1 MSMSKEP
8 SSERLHIGF
17 FGLRNAGKSSLVNRV
32 TGQNLSVVSD
42 IAGTTTDPVKKAMEI
57 LPLGPVVIIDT
68 PGIDDSGKLGDERVK
83 RAVSALA
90 KTDIAVLVVD
100 AARGIT
106 ELDRYLISQ
115 FEKKNIPYIKAFN
128 KSDLLSEC
136 PAAGENEI
144 YVSAAE
150 NRNIYELKELI
161 GKSVSADEDRTL
173 CRDLFSPGDAVILVT
188 PIDAA
193 APKGRLILP
202 QQQVLR
208 DVLDGGGIAVVTKE
222 TELEAAL
229 DRLSV
234 KPKLVITDSQAFEYV
249 NKVTPKEVSLTSFS
263 ILFARYKGELETA
276 AEGAAALDTLSD
288 GETVLISE
296 GCTHHRQCG
305 DIGTVKLPAWI
316 RKYTGRELNFRFTS
330 GTEFPEDLSEFSL
343 AVHCGGCMLTAREMK
358 SRIAACKEAALPI
371 TNYGIAIAKMNGIL
385 DRSMDILR

>member
-83 RAVSALA
+83 RAVSTLA

-100 AARGIT
+100 TARGIT

-161 GKSVSADEDRTL
+161 GKSVSADEERTL

-222 TELEAAL
+222 TELEAAI

>member
-83 RAVSALA
+83 RAVSTLA

-161 GKSVSADEDRTL
+161 GKSVSADEERTL

-330 GTEFPEDLSEFSL
+330 GTEFPENLSEFSL